1 MKKKF
6 LPIFAAPILPI
17 MFLSSCSQTTEDSPV
32 RLETTVFKANNKNA
46 FNNIFNLLNNQKGD
60 NSFISKTTD
69 QINKMISDEITK
81 SKLIQEKLKIYFFV
95 SIFNSLN
102 SVVDIVDQTVTTI
115 NAIGEREIGVNAIKT
130 LISDSI
136 IQAEQ
141 ENLNKY
147 EILEQELNKIT
158 DMKIEVSL
166 KKVDE
171 VQLQWVWKTSF
182 KLSEDSSMR
191 KILKIQNDDGVNPY
205 IDNSIF
211 YKRTLSEEEIEH
223 AKEISGGDNV
233 KYKKLITQAKY
244 QSSKWY
250 WDEKEQILT
259 TIEKES
265 NINPYST
272 DGTSGGFTD
281 KDIKRTEFAIDF
293 EQSKSNISLYK
304 PKFLFQTNSEI
315 NDSYINSEWIDY
327 LKYKKYK
334 SDGSI
339 EADDDKISDILID
352 LKIDYLEYDKKV

>member
-1 MKKKF
+1 MKKIF
-6 LPIFAAPILPI
+6 LSIFAASALPI
-17 MFLSSCSQTTEDSPV
+17 ILLSSCSQTNEDSPV
-32 RLETTVFKANNKNA
+32 RLETTVFKTNNKNA

-60 NSFISKTTD
+60 DTFIAQTTE
-69 QINKMISDEITK
+69 QINNTISEEILK
-81 SKLIQEKLKIYFFV
+81 NKLIQEKLRIYFFV

-102 SVVDIVDQTVTTI
+102 TVVDIVDNNVTTI
-115 NAIGEREIGVNAIKT
+115 NAIGEREIGVNAIKS
-130 LISDSI
+130 LITDSI
-136 IQAEQ
+136 IQAEK

-147 EILEQELNKIT
+147 AILEKELNKIT

-166 KKVDE
+166 KKVNE
-171 VQLQWVWKTSF
+171 MQLQWVWKTSF
-182 KLSEDSSMR
+182 KLAEDSALR

-205 IDNSIF
+205 VDNSIF
-211 YKRTLSEEEIEH
+211 YKREISEEEMAN
-223 AKEISGGDNV
+223 AKEIAAGDNA
-233 KYKKLITQAKY
+233 KYKELITQAKY

-250 WDEKEQILT
+250 WDEKAQILT

-281 KDIKRTEFAIDF
+281 KDIKRTKFAIDF
-293 EQSKSNISLYK
+293 VQNKSNISLYK
-304 PKFLFQTNSEI
+304 PMFLFQTNSEI

-339 EADDDKISDILID
+339 EADVEKTKDILID
-352 LKIDYLEYDKKV
+352 LKTNYLEYDKKV